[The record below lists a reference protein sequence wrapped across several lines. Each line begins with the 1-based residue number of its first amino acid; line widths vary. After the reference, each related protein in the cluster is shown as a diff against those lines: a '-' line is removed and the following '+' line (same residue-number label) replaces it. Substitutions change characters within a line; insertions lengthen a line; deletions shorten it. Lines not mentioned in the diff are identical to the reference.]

1 MQRFSWL
8 FILFVLSALLL
19 FSTCATVIHQNEQ
32 AVVTRFGKAVRVID
46 KPGLFWR
53 WPRPIE
59 KVYRFDNRI
68 HTYETRY
75 TETLT
80 RDRRNIILVTFVAWR
95 VADPLTF
102 LQALGTV
109 ENAEEKLDGIVTH
122 AKNTVLG
129 EYDFASLFSMEKSKQ
144 KITEIEGEILQEVR
158 DAAGKELGLE
168 IVQVGFER
176 LAFPEQN
183 LDSVLQQMRAERE
196 QYAAKYRAEGDQEAS
211 AIRSDTDLKVAQI
224 LAEAQRKADEIRG
237 NAEAQAAQ
245 IYASVQ
251 KSDPEFYEFLQSLES
266 LEKLLQGQS
275 TVILKTDSPPFRI
288 LRSLKTEKPENTMK
302 K

>member
-8 FILFVLSALLL
+8 LILFVLIALLL
-19 FSTCATVIHQNEQ
+19 FSTCAAVIHQNEQ
-32 AVVTRFGKAVRVID
+32 AVITRFGKAVRVID
-46 KPGLFWR
+46 KPGLCWR

-68 HTYETRY
+68 RTYETRY

-80 RDRRNIILVTFVAWR
+80 RDRRNIILVTFVGWR

-102 LQALGTV
+102 LQALGTI

-129 EYDFASLFSMEKSKQ
+129 EYDFASLFSTEKGEQ
-144 KITEIEGEILQEVR
+144 KITEIERKILEEVR
-158 DAAGKELGLE
+158 SSAGKELGIE
-168 IVQVGFER
+168 VVQVGFER

-196 QYAAKYRAEGDQEAS
+196 QYAAKFRAEGDQEAKM
-211 AIRSDTDLKVAQI
+211 RCRLYQQ
-224 LAEAQRKADEIRG
+224 LAELQMGGTAD
-237 NAEAQAAQ
+237 
-245 IYASVQ
+245 
-251 KSDPEFYEFLQSLES
+251 K
-266 LEKLLQGQS
+266 
-275 TVILKTDSPPFRI
+275 
-288 LRSLKTEKPENTMK
+288 
-302 K
+302 